1 MKNLLILLGILLS
14 SPFVVA
20 QHSAI
25 NGNVAIANNSPEGT
39 RVVVI
44 KNGNKLDEQVLNKKG
59 HFDLKLAFDADYK
72 ISFEKTGYITK
83 IISINTEVPEESIEN
98 NPDFPPVK
106 LIINLLP
113 SVEKIDL
120 SIFDQPI
127 AILTYQAELDDFT
140 FDKSYSDKIK
150 DRIAQTE
157 QAVKKQLAARDA
169 AAIEQE
175 RKFAELFNKGL
186 ESFGRKAWQA
196 AIDSWT
202 LAQNMK
208 PGNKEVKQ
216 KIAEAQEQAKLEE
229 ARKSVEPQN
238 EQTYRLLLAAADS
251 LFSRE
256 EYPAAKEK
264 YASAKQ
270 IKTKEPYPQ
279 EQIRNID
286 RLLAEIAQKEAITQ
300 QQLAEA
306 EATYQKTIAQADRS
320 YQAQEYR
327 QAITT
332 YRQALAALEK
342 QQADEAE
349 KQRQEEERINALKL
363 KYTGIIAEADQAFKN
378 ENYSAAKLR
387 YSEADQLNLGED
399 YPRKRL
405 GEIEQI
411 IHSSKYKAR
420 LAEYNKNKT
429 LAEKNLEQKN
439 YASAKVYFQ
448 KALTL
453 SPADK
458 ESIRERIAE
467 TDRLIEAEQ
476 LAALDKAYQANTDKA
491 DKAYAEKAYA
501 IAKFYYQKALE
512 IKIGDKHATER
523 LQEIEKYIGERQT
536 KEAEL

>member
-1 MKNLLILLGILLS
+1 MLNGLWAGMILIGIIFGAWNGKMPELTNAALDSSKDAVSLCITMLGVMAFWCGIMEIAEKAGLVKKAAEKLR
-14 SPFVVA
+14 PVIRFLFPQLPVGNKA
-20 QHSAI
+20 NEQIAI
-25 NGNVAIANNSPEGT
+25 NFIANILGLGWAATPAG
-39 RVVVI
+39 
-44 KNGNKLDEQVLNKKG
+44 
-59 HFDLKLAFDADYK
+59 LKAM
-72 ISFEKTGYITK
+72 E
-83 IISINTEVPEESIEN
+83 
-98 NPDFPPVK
+98 
-106 LIINLLP
+106 
-113 SVEKIDL
+113 
-120 SIFDQPI
+120 
-127 AILTYQAELDDFT
+127 
-140 FDKSYSDKIK
+140 
-150 DRIAQTE
+150 
-157 QAVKKQLAARDA
+157 
-169 AAIEQE
+169 
-175 RKFAELFNKGL
+175 
-186 ESFGRKAWQA
+186 
-196 AIDSWT
+196 
-202 LAQNMK
+202 
-208 PGNKEVKQ
+208 
-216 KIAEAQEQAKLEE
+216 
-229 ARKSVEPQN
+229 
-238 EQTYRLLLAAADS
+238 
-251 LFSRE
+251 
-256 EYPAAKEK
+256 
-264 YASAKQ
+264 
-270 IKTKEPYPQ
+270 
-279 EQIRNID
+279 
-286 RLLAEIAQKEAITQ
+286 
-300 QQLAEA
+300 
-306 EATYQKTIAQADRS
+306 
-320 YQAQEYR
+320 
-327 QAITT
+327 
-332 YRQALAALEK
+332 ALAALEK

-349 KQRQEEERINALKL
+349 KQRQEEERINTLKL
-363 KYTGIIAEADQAFKN
+363 KYTGIIAEANQAFKN

>member
-1 MKNLLILLGILLS
+1 M
-14 SPFVVA
+14 
-20 QHSAI
+20 
-25 NGNVAIANNSPEGT
+25 
-39 RVVVI
+39 
-44 KNGNKLDEQVLNKKG
+44 
-59 HFDLKLAFDADYK
+59 
-72 ISFEKTGYITK
+72 
-83 IISINTEVPEESIEN
+83 
-98 NPDFPPVK
+98 
-106 LIINLLP
+106 
-113 SVEKIDL
+113 
-120 SIFDQPI
+120 
-127 AILTYQAELDDFT
+127 
-140 FDKSYSDKIK
+140 
-150 DRIAQTE
+150 
-157 QAVKKQLAARDA
+157 
-169 AAIEQE
+169 
-175 RKFAELFNKGL
+175 
-186 ESFGRKAWQA
+186 
-196 AIDSWT
+196 
-202 LAQNMK
+202 
-208 PGNKEVKQ
+208 
-216 KIAEAQEQAKLEE
+216 
-229 ARKSVEPQN
+229 
-238 EQTYRLLLAAADS
+238 
-251 LFSRE
+251 
-256 EYPAAKEK
+256 
-264 YASAKQ
+264 
-270 IKTKEPYPQ
+270 
-279 EQIRNID
+279 
-286 RLLAEIAQKEAITQ
+286 AEIAQKEAITQ

-306 EATYQKTIAQADRS
+306 EVTYQKTIAQADRS

-332 YRQALAALEK
+332 YRQALALKSEEAYPRNMIGKAEQALAALEK

-349 KQRQEEERINALKL
+349 KQRQEEERINTLKL